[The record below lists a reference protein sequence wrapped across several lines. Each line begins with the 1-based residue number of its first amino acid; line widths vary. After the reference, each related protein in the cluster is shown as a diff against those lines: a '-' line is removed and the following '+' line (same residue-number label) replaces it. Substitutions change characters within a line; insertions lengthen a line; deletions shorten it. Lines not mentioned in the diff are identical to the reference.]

1 VRSAGTGLPAAAP
14 EVIGGVRVGV
24 PVTVR
29 VPASSANLGPGFD
42 SMGLALAVYDLVTIE
57 ASTPDAGGPR
67 ATVDVSGEG
76 ADTVPMGEDH
86 LVVRAVRTG
95 LDRAGAAPP
104 TLHLRCVNA
113 IPHGKGLGSSAAAV
127 VAGLVAARGLL
138 AEPERLDDATVFA
151 LATAAE
157 GHPDNAAAAVFGGF
171 VLAWVGDGAGLGHRP
186 AARHVGLAVDPRV
199 RLVVCVPDADL
210 PTSAARAMLPAA
222 VPHGDAAFT
231 AARAALLVEALTRRP
246 ELLFEATRERLH
258 QAQRGPAMPAAA
270 ALLAALRDCGVAA
283 VVSGAGPSLLAFC
296 VTDDQV
302 ELVAAAAA
310 RRPERWVVLTPDVD
324 TAGGR
329 LVEPPG

>member
-14 EVIGGVRVGV
+14 KVIDGVRLGV

-42 SMGLALAVYDLVTIE
+42 SMGLALAVYDVVTVE
-57 ASTPDAGGPR
+57 ASAPDARGPR
-67 ATVDVSGEG
+67 ATVDVTGEG
-76 ADTVPMGEDH
+76 AGTVPTGEDH
-86 LVVRAVRTG
+86 LVVRAIRTG
-95 LDRAGAAPP
+95 LDRAGVEPP
-104 TLHLRCVNA
+104 NVHLRCVNA
-113 IPHGKGLGSSAAAV
+113 IPHGKGLGSSAGAV
-127 VAGLVAARGLL
+127 VAGLMAARGLL
-138 AEPERLDDATVFA
+138 AEPERLEDCTLFA

-157 GHPDNAAAAVFGGF
+157 GHPDNAAAALFGGF
-171 VLAWVGDGAGLGHRP
+171 VLSWVGEGAGPGHLP
-186 AARHVGLAVDPRV
+186 AARYVGLTVDARV

-246 ELLFEATRERLH
+246 QLLLEATRERLH
-258 QAQRGPAMPAAA
+258 QAQRGPAMPATS
-270 ALLAALRDCGVAA
+270 ALLASLRDFGVAA

-296 VTDDQV
+296 VGGDQAERV
-302 ELVAAAAA
+302 IAAAAA
-310 RRPERWVVLTPDVD
+310 RPEPWAVLTPDVD
-324 TAGGR
+324 RTGGR